1 MHVFIQIQSFRRKPK
16 KLKSLFSRNK
26 QRSKDIK
33 HLTTA
38 SEIKSC
44 QGHLVEKHKPQEM
57 ITQYACNKP
66 ASWPLNIRLSAAKT
80 RFTQSKFRML
90 NVLHCVVLVTFARE
104 KNEREPLFKQTL
116 EVTFH
121 IITSLWVVFGLSTLI
136 LTLKIRPRARW
147 TVRKNEI
154 GEKDYQ
160 RGERKS
166 KFVALPRPR
175 LFASKITWPPREPS
189 RFNIR
194 DWKHISS
201 SKTNYKTNYFQL
213 EYY

>member
-1 MHVFIQIQSFRRKPK
+1 MHVFIHIQSFRRKPK

-44 QGHLVEKHKPQEM
+44 QEHLVQKHKPQEM

-66 ASWPLNIRLSAAKT
+66 ASWPLNTRLSAAKT

-90 NVLHCVVLVTFARE
+90 NVLHFVVLVTFARE
-104 KNEREPLFKQTL
+104 KKEREALFKQTL
-116 EVTFH
+116 KVTFH

-136 LTLKIRPRARW
+136 SNQ
-147 TVRKNEI
+147 VSEN
-154 GEKDYQ
+154 
-160 RGERKS
+160 S
-166 KFVALPRPR
+166 V
-175 LFASKITWPPREPS
+175 
-189 RFNIR
+189 
-194 DWKHISS
+194 
-201 SKTNYKTNYFQL
+201 
-213 EYY
+213 